1 MSVDKIEDGIQET
14 LNGLSKIADNGGY
27 VERKQALQTIAE
39 MQWFDNFDVKYYNH
53 RIRITTTLA
62 NSVEYND
69 IPETVKEE
77 LEITTED

>member
-1 MSVDKIEDGIQET
+1 
-14 LNGLSKIADNGGY
+14 
-27 VERKQALQTIAE
+27 

-77 LEITTED
+77 LEITTDD

>member
-39 MQWFDNFDVKYYNH
+39 MQ
-53 RIRITTTLA
+53 
-62 NSVEYND
+62 
-69 IPETVKEE
+69 
-77 LEITTED
+77 

>member
-39 MQWFDNFDVKYYNH
+39 MRWFDNFGIKYYNH
-53 RIRITTTLA
+53 RIRIATTLA
-62 NSVEYND
+62 NSIKDKD
-69 IPETVKEE
+69 IPETVKED
-77 LEITTED
+77 LEITTDD